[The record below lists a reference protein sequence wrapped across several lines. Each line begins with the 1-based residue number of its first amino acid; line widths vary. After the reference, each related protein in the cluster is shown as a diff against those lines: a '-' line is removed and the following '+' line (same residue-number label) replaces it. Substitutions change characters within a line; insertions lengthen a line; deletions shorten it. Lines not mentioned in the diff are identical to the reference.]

1 MAKEENN
8 VSEVSWSRNILA
20 IGITGLSV
28 IGVLTLAI
36 ILIVTTDKT
45 KMDETT
51 RTVLTAV
58 LPLFGTWVGTV
69 LAYYFSKDNFEAATR
84 SVSEMSRQLTA
95 REKLE
100 SIPVR
105 EKMVPK
111 DKIFFKKLP
120 ADKIVL
126 TKLLEEID
134 QNKKGSRVPILND
147 SDWPE
152 YIIHRSAIDKFIADK
167 ARTGTPAAE
176 LNGLTLQN
184 LLDDDAKLKNLFET
198 SFTTVKETSNL
209 AIAKDMMDNTPNC
222 QDVFITK
229 GGKRNE
235 EVLGWITNAIIT
247 ENARV

>member
-1 MAKEENN
+1 MAKEEDNI
-8 VSEVSWSRNILA
+8 SGMSWSRNILA

-28 IGVLTLAI
+28 FGVLILAI
-36 ILIVTTDKT
+36 ILISTTDKA

-84 SVSEMSRQLTA
+84 SVSEMSRHLTA

-100 SIPVR
+100 SISVR
-105 EKMVPK
+105 DKMISK
-111 DKIFFKKLP
+111 DKMFFKKLP
-120 ADKIVL
+120 ADKIIL
-126 TKLLEEID
+126 ANLLEEIE

-147 SDWPE
+147 SDWPA
-152 YIIHRSAIDKFIADK
+152 YIIHRSAIDKYISDK
-167 ARTGTPAAE
+167 ARTGTPADK
-176 LNGLTLQN
+176 LNTLTLQD
-184 LLDDDAKLKNLFET
+184 LLDDDAKLKDLFEN
-198 SFTTVKETSNL
+198 SFTTVKESSSL
-209 AIAKDMMDNTPNC
+209 ATAKDMMDNTSNC
-222 QDVFITK
+222 LDVFITK

-235 EVLGWITNAIIT
+235 EVLGWITNMIIT